1 MRRFRYILHKLLDI
15 MSITCALAIVLSV
28 LLNENS
34 FLSFQIWFNDFEI
47 FTLICA
53 NYKLM
58 LIKLSGKPT
67 KCNCLIT
74 CSYMIC
80 SPFFL
85 SVDGRSRNLVL
96 SQYIIKLLP
105 PTSKSRVV
113 CLLCNLQLSVFFWKG
128 RGKVPTIETR
138 FFCSLPLGVF
148 LRVSTISMSHYA
160 WKGWLVLGLHTK
172 QLWECLLFQ
181 VEFLRI
187 CLFLEWNLATV
198 LQYFILRWLFLD
210 WRAKSVR
217 WPFPSL

>member
-80 SPFFL
+80 SPFFFYLLMVEVGILFFHNTL
-85 SVDGRSRNLVL
+85 SNCFRRPPSLV
-96 SQYIIKLLP
+96 
-105 PTSKSRVV
+105 
-113 CLLCNLQLSVFFWKG
+113 LSVFFA
-128 RGKVPTIETR
+128 I
-138 FFCSLPLGVF
+138 F
-148 LRVSTISMSHYA
+148 
-160 WKGWLVLGLHTK
+160 
-172 QLWECLLFQ
+172 
-181 VEFLRI
+181 
-187 CLFLEWNLATV
+187 NLASS
-198 LQYFILRWLFLD
+198 FGKGGERFP
-210 WRAKSVR
+210 RSRRGFSVR
-217 WPFPSL
+217 FLWVFFFVFRRLPRPITPGKADWF